1 MYEAGYKYRLYPTAE
16 QKNYLARTFGC
27 VRVVFN
33 HALEARQQHYTDHG
47 KGLSYGDTSA
57 LLTQWKRH
65 DGYAWLSE
73 VSCVPLQQALRH
85 LQAAYTSFFKGI
97 AKYPRFKS
105 KRHRQS
111 AEFTRS
117 AFRLGGDPGRPSVY
131 LAKCA
136 RALKIRWSLRLPEG
150 SDPSTITVS
159 KDPAGRYFISFR
171 VLCAPKV
178 LPTITKSIGLDMGLV
193 HAVITSDGQKIDNP
207 RYLKK
212 ALTRLKREQR
222 SLCRKQKGS
231 INREK
236 QRLKVARLH
245 ARVAD
250 LRRDWAH
257 KLTTSLV
264 GRYDVIC
271 MESLSVKNMVK
282 NHRLAQAIHDVA
294 WGELRR
300 QLRYK
305 CRWYDRQL
313 VEIDR
318 FYASTKTCSFCS
330 YVLPEI
336 DRACRV
342 WHCPSCGVVHDR
354 DVNAAKNILGAGT
367 ALLASG
373 LGVRPL
379 PVLSGKAV

>member
-16 QKNYLARTFGC
+16 QENYLARTFGC

-33 HALEARQQHYTDHG
+33 HTLQARQQHYTDHR

-57 LLTQWKRH
+57 LLTHWKRE

-85 LQAAYTSFFKGI
+85 LQAAYTRFFKGI
-97 AKYPRFKS
+97 AAYPRFKS
-105 KRHRQS
+105 KRRRQS

-117 AFRLGGDPGRPSVY
+117 AFRLGGDPGRPCVY
-131 LAKCA
+131 LAKCV
-136 RALKIRWSLRLPEG
+136 RALKIRWSRPLPEG

-171 VLCAPKV
+171 VLCSPKV
-178 LPTITKSIGLDMGLV
+178 LPTITKSIGLDMCLA
-193 HAVITSDGQKIDNP
+193 HAGITSEGQKIDNP

-212 ALTRLKREQR
+212 VLSRLKREQR

-250 LRRDWAH
+250 LRRDWTH

-282 NHRLAQAIHDVA
+282 NHHLAQAIHDVA
-294 WGELRR
+294 WGEIRR

-305 CRWYDRQL
+305 CRWYGRQL

-318 FYASTKTCSFCS
+318 FYPSTKTCSFCS

-336 DRACRV
+336 DRACRA
-342 WHCPSCGVVHDR
+342 WTCPSCGVVHDR
-354 DVNAAKNILGAGT
+354 DVNAAKNVLGAGT

-379 PVLSGKAV
+379 PVMSGKAV